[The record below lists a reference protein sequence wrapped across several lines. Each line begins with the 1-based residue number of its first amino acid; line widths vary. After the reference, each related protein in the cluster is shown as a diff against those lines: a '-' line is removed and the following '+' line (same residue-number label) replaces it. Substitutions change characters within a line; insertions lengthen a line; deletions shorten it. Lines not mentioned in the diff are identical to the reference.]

1 VTRNFLRGEVEPPR
15 PTPNLE
21 AQWIIFSLVWMTLP
35 GAYAP
40 ASIALGVI
48 RVRKPPHL
56 QHVLRQGG
64 SPWGVLLLLLL
75 LLLLLSLFT
84 N

>member
-1 VTRNFLRGEVEPPR
+1 LLAPR

-21 AQWIIFSLVWMTLP
+21 DQWTTLSLAWVTLP

-48 RVRKPPHL
+48 RARKPPTRKMCFDKVVIL
-56 QHVLRQGG
+56 GKAVNRQ
-64 SPWGVLLLLLL
+64 WVQ
-75 LLLLLSLFT
+75 T
-84 N
+84 

>member
-1 VTRNFLRGEVEPPR
+1 MELLAPR

-21 AQWIIFSLVWMTLP
+21 DQWTTLILAPTCLAWVTLP

-48 RVRKPPHL
+48 RALKLPLP

-64 SPWGVLLLLLL
+64 SPRGGPN
-75 LLLLLSLFT
+75 SIHSF
-84 N
+84 

>member
-1 VTRNFLRGEVEPPR
+1 LTCLAWV
-15 PTPNLE
+15 
-21 AQWIIFSLVWMTLP
+21 TLP

-48 RVRKPPHL
+48 RDRKPPHP

-64 SPWGVLLLLLL
+64 SP
-75 LLLLLSLFT
+75 
-84 N
+84 